1 MTRVTQADHVLLL
14 LQERLQRLGRARGGR
29 VPRTGASRAE
39 TPRAL
44 ARLQAS
50 AALDQMSEDQVR
62 RTLVRAL
69 LSEELGEGISND
81 PSFQSMVEE
90 VLRVINQSDDG
101 RALIARASLQ
111 LRGGL

>member
-1 MTRVTQADHVLLL
+1 
-14 LQERLQRLGRARGGR
+14 
-29 VPRTGASRAE
+29 
-39 TPRAL
+39 
-44 ARLQAS
+44 
-50 AALDQMSEDQVR
+50 MSEDQVR